1 MSLSNEPVKCDLSF
15 VIPCY
20 RSEKTIERV
29 IQEVID
35 AAEKLNH
42 TYEIIAVDDN
52 SPDHV
57 YEVLTGLA
65 WKNRNIRVLHFSK
78 NFGQHAGLMAGIRSS
93 AGEVVVTLDDDGQC
107 PMDYLSDLILPL
119 KNGCDI
125 AIAQYGRK
133 KQSLFKNVCSN
144 LNEIA
149 ANILVD
155 KPKNLQMGN
164 FMAFKRFIADEISR
178 YTGPYPYLSGLLFRS
193 SGHLINVPMEER
205 ARMEGGTTYTLRKL
219 FALWLN
225 SFTAFSIKPLRFATL
240 AGAFIAAV
248 GFFYGAFIILRKLT
262 NPAIIV
268 GWSSLVV
275 LQTILG
281 GLILLVLG
289 LIGEYLGRIY
299 MSINQT
305 PQYIIDK
312 TVNFDRP

>member
-1 MSLSNEPVKCDLSF
+1 MSALSETAKQDLSF

-20 RSEKTIERV
+20 RSERTIEWV
-29 IQEVID
+29 IQEIIEVTG
-35 AAEKLNH
+35 KLNR

-57 YEVLTGLA
+57 YDVLAGLA
-65 WKNRNIRVLHFSK
+65 RENRNIKVIHFSK

-93 AGEVVVTLDDDGQC
+93 VGDVVVVLDDDGQC
-107 PMDYLSDLILPL
+107 PLDHLSDLILPL
-119 KNGCDI
+119 EKGWDI

-133 KQSLFKNVCSN
+133 KQSFFKNVCSN

-155 KPKNLQMGN
+155 KPKDLQMGN

-178 YTGPYPYLSGLLFRS
+178 YAGPYPYLSGLLFRS
-193 SGHLINVPMEER
+193 SGHLANVPMQER

-219 FALWLN
+219 FSLWLN
-225 SFTAFSIKPLRFATL
+225 SFTAFSIKPLRFASL
-240 AGAFIAAV
+240 AGMVIAAV
-248 GFFYGAFIILRKLT
+248 GFFYGAVIIVQKLA
-262 NPAIIV
+262 NPAVAV

-305 PQYIIDK
+305 PQYVIDQ
-312 TVNFDRP
+312 TINF